1 MTAQTKKTRPG
12 GYPRRRPRR
21 RYDYS
26 DDTTNSDRMWML
38 VSAIMLAAMFAA
50 AVCPWGAM

>member
-1 MTAQTKKTRPG
+1 MTAHTRGTRPG

-38 VSAIMLAAMFAA
+38 VSAIILAAMFVA